1 MSVDQSDIG
10 EQVRDTSIAS
20 YSLIDIQERS
30 LEFQLVFSDPDQITP
45 EIQEPDIL
53 LIELTNRQDILD
65 VETGE
70 GLDSDQALQTVDLV
84 RQLTSDAYQQIVDAV
99 EAAS

>member
-1 MSVDQSDIG
+1 M
-10 EQVRDTSIAS
+10 
-20 YSLIDIQERS
+20 IDIQERS